1 MYLADG
7 SCHVPTPTRPISA
20 AVTEDWR
27 RHYYAAV
34 SWIDHQVGRVLGTL
48 TEIGLEEETIVIFHG
63 DHVART
69 LLPFRVWLGLSRLML
84 LMRALRDGSW
94 V

>member
-63 DHVART
+63 DHG
-69 LLPFRVWLGLSRLML
+69 WQLGVSA
-84 LMRALRDGSW
+84 ALFFFHRRD
-94 V
+94 